1 MTNFAAD
8 LHISIY
14 TRTSFPSISSPWNS
28 LIRLSL
34 IIGMYPI
41 LQDVAY
47 EIHDMVKNFSDLSCC
62 TIMVRGVDKHIIIFL
77 YEKTRDCGCNH
88 NLSHERLCP

>member
-41 LQDVAY
+41 Y
-47 EIHDMVKNFSDLSCC
+47 KMSHRKY
-62 TIMVRGVDKHIIIFL
+62 TIWYKISQTYRVV
-77 YEKTRDCGCNH
+77 
-88 NLSHERLCP
+88 P